1 VADHGAEIRALRADD
16 DLDAQLDMAERAF
29 GVKGGDDRVLW
40 RKYMDHAT
48 AEGTALGAFDGDR
61 PVGAALFFA
70 MQQWWHGRAVPMAGV
85 SGVKIAP
92 EDRGRGT
99 GRALMSRLLEEIA
112 AQGYP
117 LSVLYP
123 ATMPIYRSLGW
134 ELAGG
139 RYFATVPSRSLRDL
153 PGPDYPGSGFP
164 GTPAAAPFAP
174 RRPGLLDAE
183 AVIGTLSQ
191 VHQASR
197 HCGPFT
203 WDREITAAHLARPD
217 WYRYLC
223 EDGYTSYRWHGEDAL
238 FVERLVAG
246 SAQTLRGLWSIIAS
260 HGSTA
265 DKVHLWVSPDDPWWH
280 LTRERDADIGS
291 RRMWM
296 LRVVDAPA
304 AIAARGFPSLPAVRA
319 TLIIADAS
327 RPANSG
333 TWTLTVADGQGE
345 LTAGGDGGGAL
356 TVGARGLAALYAG
369 IPVASMRLAG
379 LAAGPRESDDVLDAA
394 FSASPFLL
402 DAF

>member
-1 VADHGAEIRALRADD
+1 VADHGAEIRVLRADD

-29 GVKGGDDRVLW
+29 GVKGAEERVLW
-40 RKYMDHAT
+40 RKYMEHAT
-48 AEGTALGAFDGDR
+48 TAGTAIGAFDGGR
-61 PVGAALFFA
+61 AVGAALFFA
-70 MQQWWHGRAVPMAGV
+70 MQQWWQGRAVPMAGV
-85 SGVKIAP
+85 SGVKVAP

-99 GRALMSRLLEEIA
+99 GRALMTRLLDEIA

-139 RYFATVPSRSLRDL
+139 RYFATIPSRSLRDL
-153 PGPDYPGSGFP
+153 PGPDIPGP
-164 GTPAAAPFAP
+164 PETVQFAP
-174 RRPGLLDAE
+174 HRPDPADAD
-183 AVIGTLSQ
+183 AVTGTLSR
-191 VHQASR
+191 VHQAAR
-197 HCGPFT
+197 HSGPFT
-203 WDREITAAHLARPD
+203 WDRGISAAHLERPD

-223 EDGYTSYRWHGEDAL
+223 EDGYTAYRWHGDDAL

-265 DKVHLWVSPDDPWWH
+265 DKVHLWVSPEDPLWH

-304 AIAARGFPSLPAVRA
+304 AIAARGFPPVAGLRA
-319 TLIIADAS
+319 TLNIADRS

-333 TWTLTVADGQGE
+333 LWTLTVADGAGE
-345 LTAGGDGGGAL
+345 LTPCGDQGGDEVSAL
-356 TVGARGLAALYAG
+356 TIGARGLAALYAG
-369 IPVASMRLAG
+369 TPVASLRLAG
-379 LAAGPRESDDVLDAA
+379 LAAGPRDTDDVLDAA
-394 FSASPFLL
+394 FCATPFLL